1 MCTKVATITISFWLV
16 IASTIISCRSCHAFQ
31 SNHNHLPFRRRFD
44 GPIIEFLTA
53 RIHHD
58 ESSTATILRM
68 VAKPNKNAPRK
79 SKPLIFS
86 PVKRKAPL
94 KPVFLTHERECFYR
108 INCNKYFSISDSL
121 SSHIYC
127 LKLFSIGDF
136 FRQVARLESM
146 DSYVLVSTLTS
157 SMSFGCLLG
166 FTPSTA
172 TKALLHIQSAASKYI
187 YRNLCLT
194 IPVVAGLSAIFG
206 LYAAIIFS
214 LTILYGKSALGAER
228 DVEYD
233 DFIRA
238 TARARVHGFRCF
250 SLSLGIFALEAVL
263 VLIER
268 TFFRVLSL
276 PVMGLTGVIL
286 YKLWQDWTL
295 LIDSAEIIYQ

>member
-1 MCTKVATITISFWLV
+1 MCHKVATIIIAFWFVGTILPCPF
-16 IASTIISCRSCHAFQ
+16 CHAFQ
-31 SNHNHLPFRRRFD
+31 SNHRRHPSFRY
-44 GPIIEFLTA
+44 GAIESPPMG
-53 RIHHD
+53 HQYED
-58 ESSTATILRM
+58 SSSTTIILNM
-68 VAKPNKNAPRK
+68 VAQPKRKAPR
-79 SKPLIFS
+79 KPLIFS
-86 PVKRKAPL
+86 PVKRKAPP
-94 KPVFLTHERECFYR
+94 KPVFLTHEREYLPILLCRSPNIGKHQTHILYVLSLCIHFY
-108 INCNKYFSISDSL
+108 L
-121 SSHIYC
+121 SVHT
-127 LKLFSIGDF
+127 GDF

-166 FTPSTA
+166 FAPSTA
-172 TKALLHIQSAASKYI
+172 TKALLHIQSTAFKYI
-187 YRNLCLT
+187 YSYLCLT

-233 DFIRA
+233 EFIRA

-268 TFFRVLSL
+268 TFFRVLSM
-276 PVMGLTGVIL
+276 PVVGLTAFIL